1 MILSFHP
8 CFDTDVQ
15 IILGDRRL
23 GSHDLDLIQKAEAII
38 LPQACPQ
45 ALYQACQ
52 GSDSLKFPRYEMRF
66 KYPGKMGQ
74 SLLFKDFKLSQ
85 PKTLLWPGVKEFKDA
100 LLETGVLPHKRPF
113 LIKEDKSH
121 EAEGVHMV
129 EYDLSLSEALERLA
143 SKESSGQ
150 KGFVTQDFILSKGN
164 ALRAVIIGKRII
176 TYWKRPGKP
185 GQRITTIRRGAVIDH
200 HWRQDLQEKGKAE
213 AQALSEKTGINL
225 AAVDFVFPLNEKDP
239 GPLFLEINYYFG
251 RRGLGGTERYYELL
265 YQALQEWLAEVGLDP
280 KSTRLL

>member
-23 GSHDLDLIQKAEAII
+23 SPHDLDMIQKAEAII

-52 GSDSLKFPRYEMRF
+52 GSHSLTFPNHDMRF
-66 KYPGKMGQ
+66 QYPGKMGQ
-74 SLLFKDFKLSQ
+74 TLLFKDFKRPH
-85 PKTLLWPGVKEFKDA
+85 PKTLLWSNVKEFQDA
-100 LLETGVLPHKRPF
+100 VPETGDFPHKPPF
-113 LIKEDKSH
+113 LIKEDKGH
-121 EAEGVHMV
+121 EAEGVCMV
-129 EYDLSLSEALERLA
+129 EDALSLSKALERLA
-143 SKESSGQ
+143 RKESSGRQ
-150 KGFVTQDFILSKGN
+150 GFVTQDFIPSKGN
-164 ALRAVIIGKRII
+164 ALRAVIIGKRIM

-213 AQALSEKTGINL
+213 T
-225 AAVDFVFPLNEKDP
+225 
-239 GPLFLEINYYFG
+239 
-251 RRGLGGTERYYELL
+251 
-265 YQALQEWLAEVGLDP
+265 
-280 KSTRLL
+280 